1 QLNREISQTSICL
14 SSRKDFITGSWR
26 RVTTKLPPHMDQDIP
41 QMLVDMEKDEPL
53 GMHNSFM
60 QLKDF
65 RIILQAAPFIFFQF
79 MTPSQI
85 KIWSS
90 VCHLGSLIFQTP
102 IEDMDTY
109 ISDLLTHIDIFSII
123 PQPLKNVYAEDEV
136 KQIFKVN
143 LNKKQVLKK
152 KNYFILSQLIGGV
165 NAIWM
170 VQKPGNQS
178 SYFFHT
184 TLFQKLDENGF
195 YRMREIQ
202 KTSHKAF
209 VHT

>member
-60 QLKDF
+60 QLK
-65 RIILQAAPFIFFQF
+65 A
-79 MTPSQI
+79 T
-85 KIWSS
+85 K
-90 VCHLGSLIFQTP
+90 
-102 IEDMDTY
+102 
-109 ISDLLTHIDIFSII
+109 
-123 PQPLKNVYAEDEV
+123 
-136 KQIFKVN
+136 
-143 LNKKQVLKK
+143 
-152 KNYFILSQLIGGV
+152 SQLIGGV

-195 YRMREIQ
+195 YRMREMQ

>member
-1 QLNREISQTSICL
+1 YAFQAKRFHYWQLEKI
-14 SSRKDFITGSWR
+14 
-26 RVTTKLPPHMDQDIP
+26 TTKLPPHMDQDIP

-60 QLKDF
+60 QLKGFD
-65 RIILQAAPFIFFQF
+65 
-79 MTPSQI
+79 
-85 KIWSS
+85 S
-90 VCHLGSLIFQTP
+90 VKDTQSVLHVFLLGP
-102 IEDMDTY
+102 ATY
-109 ISDLLTHIDIFSII
+109 NHSASTQNINYPLVKKSAVPEIDKLVI

-209 VHT
+209 VHTS